1 MNDTVLKVAVC
12 NHRDDWRYKNVELTW
27 QQLKDRNRVPV
38 RTTETVAEYPQLP
51 KAQRDDLKDH
61 GGFVSGWLRQGVRK
75 RGHVISR
82 NSGTLDADNIPPE
95 VDFPALCREKLAGVE
110 YFLYTTHKHKPEA
123 PRYRLVFLFD
133 REVSEDEYEP
143 LMRMVAKQFGMDFF
157 DDSTYEAHR
166 MMYWA
171 SASSDGVFDFQ
182 ESRGDPLS
190 VDHYF
195 AMYDDWRDVSQWPT
209 SSRESA
215 VREKAAD
222 PQQDP
227 LNKDSV
233 VGVFCREYF
242 PIQLAMETFLP
253 GVYAPTDTENRWDY
267 VPSESTAGVVIY
279 DDRFVYSHH
288 ATDPAGGKLLNA
300 FDLVRIHKFGNDDTK
315 KSFNQM
321 CDFALAQD
329 AVKLRLD
336 RERAESASADFGG
349 YRTTGTARNTGTVPS
364 VPCSAGTEGLSPAFR
379 STVPPDDSWVKHL
392 KYNSHTKTLENSSW
406 NLMLILNNDPLLQ
419 SFAYNGI
426 ACRVQV
432 TGELPWEREESN
444 PFWRDA
450 DTAQLIVYL
459 DRRYTVF
466 SRRNV
471 DACFA
476 KVADDRRFHPVREY
490 LENLP
495 EWDGECRIDTLLCRC
510 LQADDTPYVRAVTR
524 KFLAAAVARIFY
536 PGTKFDCV
544 LVLDGAQ
551 GIGKST
557 IFRELAGDEY
567 YSETLTLTDMNDK
580 SAAEKLLGNWIVEIG
595 ELAGMRKAEIEK
607 VKAFISTR
615 DDKFRP
621 SFGHVVES
629 HPRQAVMV
637 ATVNG
642 ERGYLRDVTGNR
654 RFWIVK
660 CRQTEAV
667 KRFAFSSE
675 ERDQIWAEAVWYWKQ
690 GEKLWLEGSLLA
702 DAEEVQR
709 SAMEKDD
716 RLGMVEVY
724 LDTLLPESWPTMNLY
739 QRRSWL
745 LDTDDPTRPKGTM
758 LRTEV
763 SNVEIWSECFGRNP
777 SDMKTGDSFAIAALM
792 IQLKGWEKSSRRP
805 RLPLYGMQRVYA
817 RTAVPVTPIEEPTK
831 SESAEALYFL
841 D

>member
-1 MNDTVLKVAVC
+1 MNNPTLKVAVC
-12 NHRDDWRYKNVELTW
+12 NHRTDRRYKNRELTW
-27 QQLKDRNRVPV
+27 QEIKDRNRVPV
-38 RTTETVAEYPQLP
+38 RTTETVAEYPRLS
-51 KAQRDDLKDH
+51 KERRDALKDQ
-61 GGFVSGWLRQGVRK
+61 GGFVGGWLRQGIRK
-75 RGHVISR
+75 NGNVISR
-82 NSGTLDADNIPPE
+82 CLGCLDADNIPGD
-95 VDFPALCREKLAGVE
+95 VNFPALCREKLIGVE
-110 YFLYTTHKHKPEA
+110 WFLYSTHKYTPEA
-123 PRYRLVFLFD
+123 PRYRLVILLD
-133 REVSEDEYEP
+133 REVSEEEYPP
-143 LMRMVAKQFGMDFF
+143 LMRMIAKQLGMDFF
-157 DDSTYEAHR
+157 DDTTYQANR

-171 SASSDGVFDFQ
+171 SCPSDGVFDFH
-182 ESRGDPLS
+182 ESLGAALAVERYLS
-190 VDHYF
+190 
-195 AMYDDWRDVSQWPT
+195 MYDDWRDTAQWPI
-209 SSRESA
+209 SSRESE
-215 VREKAAD
+215 VRRQELEKQA
-222 PQQDP
+222 DP
-227 LNKDSV
+227 LNKEGL
-233 VGVFCREYF
+233 VGAFCRTFF
-242 PIQLAMETFLP
+242 PVQLAMEKFLP
-253 GVYAPTDTENRWDY
+253 KVYGPTAVENRWDY
-267 VPSESTAGVVIY
+267 LPSESTAGVVIY

-300 FDLVRIHKFGNDDTK
+300 FDLVRIHLFGNDDTK
-315 KSFNQM
+315 VSFNQM

-329 AVKLRLD
+329 EVKERLD
-336 RERAESASADFGG
+336 QERQMEAAADFAG
-349 YRTTGTARNTGTVPS
+349 YESG
-364 VPCSAGTEGLSPAFR
+364 
-379 STVPPDDSWVKHL
+379 DW
-392 KYNSHTKTLENSSW
+392 TKQLRYKPKTKVLENSTW

-466 SRRNV
+466 TRRNV

-495 EWDGECRIDTLLCRC
+495 PWDGECRIDTLLCRC

-557 IFRELAGDEY
+557 IFRELAGDDY

-667 KRFAFSSE
+667 KRFEFTSE

-716 RLGMVEVY
+716 RLGMVETY
-724 LDTLLPESWPTMNLY
+724 LNTLLPESWPTMNLY

-745 LDTDDPTRPKGTM
+745 QDTDDPTRPKGTVP
-758 LRTEV
+758 RTEV
-763 SNVEIWSECFGRNP
+763 TNAEIWSECFGRNP
-777 SDMKTGDSFAIAALM
+777 SDMKPTDSYAIASLM
-792 IQLKGWEKSSRRP
+792 YQLEDWEKTTKIRNLPIYGRQ
-805 RLPLYGMQRVYA
+805 RLYCRKA
-817 RTAVPVTPIEEPTK
+817 EPP
-831 SESAEALYFL
+831 EFL
-841 D
+841 L

>member
-1 MNDTVLKVAVC
+1 MNNPVLKIAVC
-12 NHRDDWRYKNVELTW
+12 NRRTDRKYKNQEHPW
-27 QQLKDRNRVPV
+27 SWIKDRNRVPV
-38 RTTETVAEYPQLP
+38 RTTETVAEYPRLSRER
-51 KAQRDDLKDH
+51 RDALKDQ
-61 GGFVSGWLRQGVRK
+61 GGFVGGWLREGIR
-75 RGHVISR
+75 RNGNVISR
-82 NSGTLDADNIPPE
+82 CLGTLDADDIPAD
-95 VDFPALCREKLAGVE
+95 VSFPSLCLDKLIGVE
-110 YFLYTTHKHKPEA
+110 WFLYSTHKHTPEA
-123 PRYRLVFLFD
+123 PRYRLVILFD
-133 REVSEDEYEP
+133 REVSEEEYPP
-143 LMRMVAKQFGMDFF
+143 LMRMIAKQLGMDYF
-157 DDSTYEAHR
+157 DDTTYQANR

-171 SASSDGVFDFQ
+171 SCPSDGVFDFQ
-182 ESRGDPLS
+182 ESQGAALA
-190 VDHYF
+190 VDRYL
-195 AMYDDWRDVSQWPT
+195 AMYDDWRDTAQWPV
-209 SSRESA
+209 SSRESE
-215 VREKAAD
+215 VRKQELEKQA
-222 PQQDP
+222 DP
-227 LNKDSV
+227 LNKEGL
-233 VGVFCREYF
+233 VGAFCRTFF
-242 PIQLAMETFLP
+242 PVQLAMEKFLP
-253 GVYAPTDTENRWDY
+253 KIYGPTAIGNRWDY
-267 VPSESTAGVVIY
+267 LPSESTAGVVIY

-300 FDLVRIHKFGNDDTK
+300 FDLVRIHLFGNDDTK
-315 KSFNQM
+315 VSFNQM

-329 AVKLRLD
+329 EVKECLD
-336 RERAESASADFGG
+336 RERQAEAASDFMG
-349 YRTTGTARNTGTVPS
+349 
-364 VPCSAGTEGLSPAFR
+364 PAP
-379 STVPPDDSWVKHL
+379 TPPRDDSWVKQL
-392 KYNSHTKTLENSSW
+392 RYRAKSKELENSTW

-419 SFAYNGI
+419 SFAYNEI

-432 TGELPWEREESN
+432 TGELPWDREESN

-459 DRRYTVF
+459 DRHYTVF
-466 SRRNV
+466 TRRNV

-495 EWDGECRIDTLLCRC
+495 PWDGICRVDTLLSCC

-524 KFLAAAVARIFY
+524 KFMVAAVARIFN
-536 PGTKFDCV
+536 PGTKFDCI

-557 IFRELAGDEY
+557 IFRELAGDDY

-660 CRQTEAV
+660 CRQAEAV
-667 KRFAFSSE
+667 KRFAFTPE
-675 ERDQIWAEAVWYWKQ
+675 ERDQIWAETVWYWKQ
-690 GEKLWLEGSLLA
+690 GEKLWLEGGLLT

-724 LDTLLPESWPTMNLY
+724 LNTLLPEAWSTMNLY
-739 QRRSWL
+739 QRRNWL
-745 LDTDDPTRPKGTM
+745 QDTDDPTRPKGTM
-758 LRTEV
+758 LRTQV
-763 SNVEIWSECFGRNP
+763 CNAEIWSECFGRNP
-777 SDMKTGDSFAIAALM
+777 SDMKPADSYAIATLM
-792 IQLKGWEKSSRRP
+792 YQLDGWEKSP
-805 RLPLYGMQRVYA
+805 KLCTVPLYGRQRVCK
-817 RTAVPVTPIEEPTK
+817 RVTEPPD
-831 SESAEALYFL
+831 FL
-841 D
+841 N